1 MTKMTKKVALGIAI
15 EAIGDANAEAVEVLS
30 KMVEQ
35 LDKRNSADRKPTKE
49 QLFKDELRSKILDFL
64 SDNPRSTCAAVAD
77 KLCVSLHS
85 ATGLLTTLRKGH
97 EVRRDYEGKM
107 PVYSLG
113 VDPTYFPDEQ

>member
-49 QLFKDELRSKILDFL
+49 QLAKNEQRSEILDFL

-77 KLCVSLHS
+77 CISVSLHS

-97 EVRRDYEGKM
+97 EVRRDYEGKT

-113 VDPTYFPDEQ
+113 VDPMYFPDEQ